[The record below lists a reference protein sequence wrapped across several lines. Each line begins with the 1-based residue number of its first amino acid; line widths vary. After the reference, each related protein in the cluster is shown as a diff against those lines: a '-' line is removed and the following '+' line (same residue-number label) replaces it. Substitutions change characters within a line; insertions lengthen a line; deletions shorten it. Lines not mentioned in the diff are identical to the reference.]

1 MLMKLLITA
10 AVAYV
15 AYLVLRA
22 RRQDADGSAPDSRS
36 ASESGSAS
44 GGAPEPLRRTPLIP
58 STAVKLSAYALV
70 ALMLT
75 GSTFYLFQRW
85 DQSRQVV
92 EVQVVNPYNGQIQTY
107 QARRGDIDGRA
118 FRALDGRKIRIA
130 ETERIIIGDGR

>member
-22 RRQDADGSAPDSRS
+22 RRQDGDESAPES
-36 ASESGSAS
+36 AR
-44 GGAPEPLRRTPLIP
+44 GAVRAPRHQTPLIP
-58 STAVKLSAYALV
+58 PAAVKLSAYAVV

-75 GSTFYLFQRW
+75 GSAFYLFQRW
-85 DQSRQVV
+85 EQAREIVQ
-92 EVQVVNPYNGQIQTY
+92 VQVVNPYNGQTQNYRT
-107 QARRGDIDGRA
+107 RRGDIDGRA
-118 FRALDGRKIRIA
+118 FRTLDGRKIRIA